1 VVNGGDPGK
10 VASVASFFVSRVD
23 AVVDEQLSAM
33 NDPEA
38 ASLMGQV
45 AIANSKVV
53 YKRFKELFYGD
64 QFNALQA
71 KGANRQRLL
80 WASTGTK
87 NPNYPSTLYVDELIG
102 PETVN
107 TMPPAT
113 IDAFRQSGTVGY
125 TLEANV
131 AEAEQALAK
140 LAELGVDL
148 DAVTEKLQD
157 DGVDLFTSAFS
168 VLLNT
173 IEEKKAKF

>member
-1 VVNGGDPGK
+1 M
-10 VASVASFFVSRVD
+10 ASVASFFVSRVD
-23 AVVDEQLSAM
+23 AVVDSQLA
-33 NDPEA
+33 DIDTPEA
-38 ASLMGQV
+38 LALQGKV
-45 AIANSKVV
+45 AIANCKVV
-53 YKRFKELFYGD
+53 YKRFKELFHDGEFID
-64 QFNALQA
+64 LQA

-113 IDAFRQSGTVGY
+113 IDAFRDSGTVDH

-131 AEAEQALAK
+131 AEAEAIVAK
-140 LAELGVDL
+140 AAELGIDL

-157 DGVDLFTSAFS
+157 DGVVSFVDAFA
-168 VLLNT
+168 VLLGT
-173 IEEKKAKF
+173 IEEKKASF